1 MAIKY
6 GNQHVDERY
15 SSIFE
20 PNLFTNAWL
29 VPGATFTNKYM
40 EGPAGGLYVHK
51 LSNVAAVTP
60 GTPGQDFNHVATQD
74 ELIQILLNNNFQ
86 KSRKIYGVQA
96 AAVSAALANENL
108 ATAVQEIREGRE
120 ASALACLYTEGTAST
135 NTTALTADNIKAEI
149 LKERA
154 ALSKAKGKANVILCS
169 PDTYALI
176 LTAAGK
182 EFTPVRN
189 ERIQL
194 GGQVGEWFG
203 FTIIECNA
211 LASSASVEYYDY
223 SGAKKTVTSANLGL
237 VDFIM
242 YYSEALSVVDNL
254 NAMRMLDNVP
264 DFIGTLAQV
273 EVNSGYRVT
282 NSNLVRVKK
291 HTA

>member
-1 MAIKY
+1 MIKY

-29 VPGATFTNKYM
+29 VPGVTCTNKYM
-40 EGPAGGLYVHK
+40 EGPAGGLFVHK

-86 KSRKIYGVQA
+86 KSRKIYGVTA

-120 ASALACLYTEGTAST
+120 ASALACLITEGTAST

-182 EFTPVRN
+182 EFTPTRN

-203 FTIIECNA
+203 FTIIECNG
-211 LASSASVEYYDY
+211 LASSAALEYYDY
-223 SGAKKTVTSANLGL
+223 SGAKKTVATSALGL
-237 VDFIM
+237 VDFVM
-242 YYSEALSVVDNL
+242 FYSEAFSVVDNL
-254 NAMRMLDNVP
+254 NAMRMLDNVA
-264 DFIGTLAQV
+264 DFVGTLAQV
-273 EVNSGYRVT
+273 ETNTGFRVT
-282 NSNLVRVKK
+282 NSALVRVKK